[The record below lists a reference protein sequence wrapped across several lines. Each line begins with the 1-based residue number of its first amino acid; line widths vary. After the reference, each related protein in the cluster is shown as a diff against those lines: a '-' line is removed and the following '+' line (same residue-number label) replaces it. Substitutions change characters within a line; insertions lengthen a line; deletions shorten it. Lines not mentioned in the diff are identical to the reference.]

1 MARHLRNLWDLDS
14 TGISQVIDRAVQL
27 KAAIRRGEAPPVFAG
42 RVLGLLFEKPSLRT
56 RTSFEVGMFRLG
68 GSAISLSH
76 SEVGLG
82 KREPVADVARVFSSY
97 VDAIVVRTFDHDNV
111 LNLAASSAVPVIN
124 GLCDR
129 FHPCQILA
137 DLLTVQEAKGRV
149 AGLKVAWVGDGNNV
163 CHSWMIAAAQMG
175 FELRVAT
182 PKGFEPDP
190 EILAKCLDH
199 RPGSVRCDSDPRGMV
214 DDVDVVVTDVWVSM
228 GQEKEAAERRR
239 LFADYQVNRDLMSCA
254 RGDAIL
260 LHCLPA
266 HRGDEVTAEL
276 IDGPQSLAWEEAE
289 NRLYAQS
296 ALWDRI
302 FGAVDRVE
310 HV

>member
-1 MARHLRNLWDLDS
+1 MASHLRNLWDLDAE
-14 TGISQVIDRAVQL
+14 GIAEVVQRAAQL
-27 KAAIRRGEAPPVFAG
+27 KAAIRRGEAPPIFAG
-42 RVLGLLFEKPSLRT
+42 RVLSLLFEKPSLRT

-68 GSAISLSH
+68 GSALSLSH

-97 VDAIVVRTFDHDNV
+97 VDAIVVRTFDHGNV
-111 LNLAASSAVPVIN
+111 RNLAAASAVPVIN

-137 DLLTVQEAKGRV
+137 DLLTIQEAKHRI

-175 FELRVAT
+175 FELRIAT
-182 PKGFEPDP
+182 PEGFEAD
-190 EILAKCLDH
+190 EGILADCLHH
-199 RPGSVRCDSDPRGMV
+199 RPGSVVVARDPKAMV
-214 DDVDVVVTDVWVSM
+214 DGVDVVVTDVWVSM
-228 GQEKEAAERRR
+228 GQEKEAARRRR
-239 LFADYQVNRDLMSCA
+239 LFADYQVNETLMACA
-254 RGDAIL
+254 QLDAIL

-296 ALWDRI
+296 ALLDRL
-302 FGAVDRVE
+302 FAAPKP
-310 HV
+310 

>member
-1 MARHLRNLWDLDS
+1 MIGHLRNLWDLDR
-14 TGISQVIDRAVQL
+14 TQIAQVIDVAARL
-27 KAAIRRGEAPPVFAG
+27 KAAIRRGEAPPIFAG

-68 GSAISLSH
+68 GSALSLSH

-97 VDAIVVRTFDHDNV
+97 VDAIVVRTFDHANV
-111 LNLAASSAVPVIN
+111 CNLAAASAVPVIN

-137 DLLTVQEAKGRV
+137 DLLTIQEVKG
-149 AGLKVAWVGDGNNV
+149 GLEGLQVAWVGDGNNV

-175 FELRVAT
+175 FQLRVAT
-182 PKGFEPDP
+182 PEGFEPDS
-190 EILAKCLDH
+190 ELLAECQ
-199 RPGSVRCDSDPRGMV
+199 RVRAGSVVVDRDPQAMV
-214 DDVDVVVTDVWVSM
+214 DGVDVLVTDVWVSM
-228 GQEKEAAERRR
+228 GQEKEAARRRR
-239 LFADYQVNRDLMSCA
+239 LFADYQVNSQLMSGA
-254 RGDAIL
+254 DNEAIL

-276 IDGPQSLAWEEAE
+276 IDGPRSLAWEEAE

-296 ALWDRI
+296 ALLDLL
-302 FGAVDRVE
+302 FE
-310 HV
+310 